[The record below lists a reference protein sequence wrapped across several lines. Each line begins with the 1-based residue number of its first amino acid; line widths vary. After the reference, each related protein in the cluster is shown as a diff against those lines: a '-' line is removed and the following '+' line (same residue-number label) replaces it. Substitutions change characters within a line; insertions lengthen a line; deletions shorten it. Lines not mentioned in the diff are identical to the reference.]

1 MHATRACRS
10 PSSSSRVNLSLAY
23 GAGIVIPDLQRQHS
37 DPSRMP
43 RVVAM
48 TVGLISCLFLTL
60 VSTAYSAVGCQ
71 ITGNLLF
78 RRAHD
83 AGLLAQVIVN
93 PAFYVA
99 ERLTLGMHKRK
110 PRGDLENPVG
120 YVDAATPDV
129 TQGEPRRSFKMSYV
143 SVTDAENEHKGDVEE
158 EMAKFRGRRNTVKYV
173 VLRVVIVFVLVV
185 LAIVFKDHFSD
196 FANFVGASCITEVA
210 AIVVTAFSL
219 EVTTGQLRLHAANHG
234 HSLLV
239 LRHARGRDAFESQRA
254 QQLPLAD
261 AAVRLQVVRYG
272 RRNCLGRRRDLR
284 CSHHRYKRS

>member
-1 MHATRACRS
+1 MQLH
-10 PSSSSRVNLSLAY
+10 
-23 GAGIVIPDLQRQHS
+23 I
-37 DPSRMP
+37 
-43 RVVAM
+43 
-48 TVGLISCLFLTL
+48 TV
-60 VSTAYSAVGCQ
+60 AYS
-71 ITGNLLF
+71 
-78 RRAHD
+78 
-83 AGLLAQVIVN
+83 VIVN

-158 EMAKFRGRRNTVKYV
+158 EMTKFRGRRNTVKYV

-196 FANFVGASCITEVA
+196 FANFVGASCITVNLILLPIVFYVVKAWPPIPMYEEVA

>member
-196 FANFVGASCITEVA
+196 FANFVGASCITVNL
-210 AIVVTAFSL
+210 ILLPRQGLTIHPH
-219 EVTTGQLRLHAANHG
+219 LRLHAANHG